1 MVIASEHLK
10 TLLITS
16 YFSFDQSNKLDN
28 EALNDLIQ
36 LLGVISNDIQSCEC
50 ESVVWTGVINTERK
64 KKEDHSR
71 TTQHCTVGREQM
83 EELSLRKGLGQTGR

>member
-28 EALNDLIQ
+28 EALNDLIE

-71 TTQHCTVGREQM
+71 TTQHCTVVREHV
-83 EELSLRKGLGQTGR
+83 EELSLRKGLGQTGH